1 MTDPGKIRGGSEAK
15 MADIEFGG
23 AMDAPQRAS
32 DSGKFTKLVN
42 GAGALMSVALVI
54 GIGVWGYRLLV
65 RDVTGVPVVRALEGP
80 MRIAPENPGGELAV
94 HQGLAVNRVQSDGVA
109 QPVAD
114 RVVLAPAAAGI
125 GEDDPVGLRRPVPA
139 PRSIAPNAEA
149 TPMAEAGDVEAI
161 PQTPSEITAPA
172 LLTETLPAP
181 GLPATVSDGNGV
193 VVAAVEPT
201 TDQPSA
207 TDAAVAEALALADKL
222 SEGVEPLG
230 EVAPVTARLPVIPA
244 DVPGVVRSP
253 RPLSRPASL
262 DTTTPQPAAPQQV
275 ASASASEVDPSS
287 IPAGTRL
294 AQLGAFESPEIA
306 KQEWD
311 RLYSRF
317 TDYLQGKSR
326 VIQKAESGGR
336 TFYRLRAM
344 GFDDLSDARRFCSA
358 LLAENAACIPVKVR

>member
-1 MTDPGKIRGGSEAK
+1 

-23 AMDAPQRAS
+23 AMNAPQRAS

-139 PRSIAPNAEA
+139 PRSIAPSAEA

-172 LLTETLPAP
+172 LLTETLPEP
-181 GLPATVSDGNGV
+181 DLPATVSDGNGV
-193 VVAAVEPT
+193 VVAAIDPV
-201 TDQPSA
+201 TDEPSA

-222 SEGVEPLG
+222 SEGAEPLG

-262 DTTTPQPAAPQQV
+262 DTTAPKPAATQQV
-275 ASASASEVDPSS
+275 ASASEVDPSS

>member
-42 GAGALMSVALVI
+42 GAGALMSVALVV

-80 MRIAPENPGGELAV
+80 MRVAPENPGGEPAAN
-94 HQGLAVNRVQSDGVA
+94 QGLAVNRVQSDGVA
-109 QPVAD
+109 QPVPD
-114 RVVLAPAAAGI
+114 RLVLAPAAAGI
-125 GEDDPVGLRRPVPA
+125 RQDDPAGLRRPVPA
-139 PRSIAPNAEA
+139 PRVES
-149 TPMAEAGDVEAI
+149 TPMTESADADAI
-161 PQTPSEITAPA
+161 PETGSEITAPA

-181 GLPATVSDGNGV
+181 DLPATVSDGNGV
-193 VVAAVEPT
+193 VVAAADPT

-230 EVAPVTARLPVIPA
+230 EVAPDTAHLSVISA

-262 DTTTPQPAAPQQV
+262 DTTAPEPTAPQQV
-275 ASASASEVDPSS
+275 ASASAKDVDPNS

-294 AQLGAFESPEIA
+294 AQLGAFETPEIA

>member
-23 AMDAPQRAS
+23 TMDVSQRAS

-42 GAGALMSVALVI
+42 GAGALMSVALIV

-114 RVVLAPAAAGI
+114 RLILAPAAAGI
-125 GEDDPVGLRRPVPA
+125 GQDDAAGLRRPTPA
-139 PRSIAPNAEA
+139 PRAEA
-149 TPMAEAGDVEAI
+149 TPMAEAADVDAI
-161 PQTPSEITAPA
+161 PETTSEITAPA
-172 LLTETLPAP
+172 LLTETLPVP
-181 GLPATVSDGNGV
+181 DLPATITDGEGV
-193 VVAAVEPT
+193 VVAAADPAA
-201 TDQPSA
+201 DQPSA
-207 TDAAVAEALALADKL
+207 TDLAVAEALSLANQL
-222 SEGVEPLG
+222 ANSTEPLS
-230 EVAPVTARLPVIPA
+230 EVAPVTARTPA
-244 DVPGVVRSP
+244 VPASVPGVVRSP

-262 DTTTPQPAAPQQV
+262 NTTSVDV
-275 ASASASEVDPSS
+275 ASAQPVLATASEIDPTS
-287 IPAGTRL
+287 IAAGTRL
-294 AQLGAFESPEIA
+294 AQLGAYESPEIA

-311 RLYSRF
+311 KLYSRF
-317 TDYLQGKSR
+317 TEYMEGKSR
-326 VIQKAESGGR
+326 VIQKAQSGGR

-358 LLAENAACIPVKVR
+358 LLAEKAACIPVKVR

>member
-1 MTDPGKIRGGSEAK
+1 

-65 RDVTGVPVVRALEGP
+65 RDVTGVPVVRALDGP

-125 GEDDPVGLRRPVPA
+125 GADDPAGLRRPVPA
-139 PRSIAPNAEA
+139 PRAQS
-149 TPMAEAGDVEAI
+149 TPMTEAADADAI
-161 PQTPSEITAPA
+161 PETNSGITAPA
-172 LLTETLPAP
+172 LLTETLPEP
-181 GLPATVSDGNGV
+181 DLPATITDGEGV
-193 VVAAVEPT
+193 IVAAADPAGG
-201 TDQPSA
+201 QPSA
-207 TDAAVAEALALADKL
+207 TDRAVAEALSMADQLAN
-222 SEGVEPLG
+222 GVEPLS
-230 EVAPVTARLPVIPA
+230 EVPPVTAHTPAIPA
-244 DVPGVVRSP
+244 SVPGVVRSP
-253 RPLSRPASL
+253 RPLSRPTGLNTAIV
-262 DTTTPQPAAPQQV
+262 PAGNVQV
-275 ASASASEVDPSS
+275 AAATPGDVNPSS

-294 AQLGAFESPEIA
+294 AQLGAYESSEIA
-306 KQEWD
+306 KKEWD

-317 TDYLQGKSR
+317 TEFMEGKSR
-326 VIQKAESGGR
+326 VIQKAQSGGR
-336 TFYRLRAM
+336 TFYRLRVM

-358 LLAENAACIPVKVR
+358 LLAEKAACIPVKVR

>member
-1 MTDPGKIRGGSEAK
+1 

-23 AMDAPQRAS
+23 AMAAPRRAS

-42 GAGALMSVALVI
+42 GAGALMSVALVV

-114 RVVLAPAAAGI
+114 RLILAPAAAGI
-125 GEDDPVGLRRPVPA
+125 GQDDAAGLRRPVPA
-139 PRSIAPNAEA
+139 PRAEA
-149 TPMAEAGDVEAI
+149 TPMAEAADADAI
-161 PQTPSEITAPA
+161 PRTTSEITAPA
-172 LLTETLPAP
+172 LLTETLPVP
-181 GLPATVSDGNGV
+181 DLPATITDGEGV
-193 VVAAVEPT
+193 VVAAADPAGG
-201 TDQPSA
+201 QPSA
-207 TDAAVAEALALADKL
+207 TDLAVAEALSLADQL
-222 SEGVEPLG
+222 ANGVEPLS
-230 EVAPVTARLPVIPA
+230 EVPAVSVHVPVVSA

-253 RPLSRPASL
+253 RPLSRPANL
-262 DTTTPQPAAPQQV
+262 NTTSVHV
-275 ASASASEVDPSS
+275 ASTQSVSAQTASSSANEVDPSS

-294 AQLGAFESPEIA
+294 AQLGAYESSEIA
-306 KQEWD
+306 KKEWD

-317 TDYLQGKSR
+317 TEFMEGKSR
-326 VIQKAESGGR
+326 VIQKAQSGGR

-358 LLAENAACIPVKVR
+358 LLAEKAACIPVKVR

>member
-1 MTDPGKIRGGSEAK
+1 

-65 RDVTGVPVVRALEGP
+65 RDVTGVPVVQALEGP

-139 PRSIAPNAEA
+139 PRSIAPSAEA

-181 GLPATVSDGNGV
+181 DLPATVSDGNGV
-193 VVAAVEPT
+193 VVAAIDPA

-230 EVAPVTARLPVIPA
+230 EVAPVTARLPIIPA

-262 DTTTPQPAAPQQV
+262 DTTAPQTTPAPQQV
-275 ASASASEVDPSS
+275 ASASASDVDPSS

-306 KQEWD
+306 MQEWD